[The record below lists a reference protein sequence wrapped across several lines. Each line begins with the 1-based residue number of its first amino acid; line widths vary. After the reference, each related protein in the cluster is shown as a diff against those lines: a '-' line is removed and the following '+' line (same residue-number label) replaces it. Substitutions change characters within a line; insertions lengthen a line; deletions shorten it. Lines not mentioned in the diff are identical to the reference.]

1 MYEWNVI
8 IAPILW
14 FMIIMFACFAFL
26 AKCWLKINKN
36 IGVNK
41 QLIRWPIVFSNSFTL
56 NYSNTALWTIPN
68 FGIGSR
74 THKNDPVSKKCL
86 FCHYMFT
93 MLSSPY
99 QHHRR
104 HHHHYH
110 HIYPYQ
116 HHFYRYHY
124 GFLNHFSILLPLFPE
139 RLCKSVAKGKL
150 VFLEDQAWH
159 STTRSCTWI

>member
-1 MYEWNVI
+1 VYEWNVI

-74 THKNDPVSKKCL
+74 THKNGPVSKSVYFATICSQCYRHL
-86 FCHYMFT
+86 ISIIVVIITITIIFILISIIFIDIIMVSLT
-93 MLSSPY
+93 TSPY
-99 QHHRR
+99 FF
-104 HHHHYH
+104 
-110 HIYPYQ
+110 
-116 HHFYRYHY
+116 HF
-124 GFLNHFSILLPLFPE
+124 FQNAFVNQLQKEN
-139 RLCKSVAKGKL
+139 
-150 VFLEDQAWH
+150 
-159 STTRSCTWI
+159 